1 MKNIRQPRSAALRS
15 GMLLTALLLPF
26 LIFQPL
32 HAQESR
38 ATLEGRVT
46 DQQGASIPGATVIVN
61 SELTGVK
68 QQTVA
73 NDQGAWTIRFLNP
86 GVYTISINAPNFKS
100 SERRGLTLQVA
111 DSKRIDTTLEPGDV
125 SEHVVVTAD
134 ASLIDT
140 DSATSGTVI
149 ESATITELPNQS
161 RIPYLLADLSPGV
174 LALDQNNNVPFMWSN
189 IAASAIRVNG
199 GRDNRSNEFTLDG
212 MPNQRGDRVAFIP
225 PTDAV
230 AEFRI
235 MSNAYDVQYGR
246 QSGGTINVSLKSG
259 TGKYHGDLYEF
270 HQNSSLNANLFQLNR
285 AGQPKVV
292 AHYNLYGGTFGGPV
306 WIPRLYQGKE
316 KTFFFASWE
325 GIRNKDPRLTTL
337 SVPTELE
344 RQGDF
349 SQSFTSQL
357 IGGRLVKIP
366 ITIYDP
372 ATVDTRPT
380 ITQGGK
386 EVPNP
391 TFGFRQPFPNN
402 KIPAERINPIARKIL
417 EFVSLPNSPSQ
428 ETGNAVNNFVPD
440 TTRQVKL
447 ASFVLRLDHTFSNR
461 HKSFATIRWS
471 HKDEFLDDHFDSLA
485 TGSFLVRMNKGLGL
499 DHVWTISPNK
509 ILNLRYNLARFEEP
523 NSHHSAGLDPT
534 TLGFGQDFVSKMV
547 KLSFPRITGLL
558 GDAVGG
564 SAGDFFN
571 STYHNWNANLT
582 HVIGSPIGDGSMTLQ
597 YGGEFRLLQEAD
609 GNYGNQ
615 SGQFD
620 FNASWTRRRYNTG
633 ETGSGTALASFLLG
647 LPSGGNFPRNVDRF
661 ATQHYYAFFLQDNW
675 RATKRL
681 TVNLGLRWDYQRPF
695 IERFNRMTSV
705 FDPTALNPISDAAQ
719 AAYAT
724 ILAQVLADP
733 TRYPFGPQL
742 AQLVPVSSF
751 KVYGAQR
758 FTGVDGQPRA
768 ATNGDFSQWQPRA
781 GFAYQIT
788 PKTVIRGGFGRFT
801 ASSGIKGGQNGF
813 ERTTPFLS
821 SIDSGLTPYD
831 TLSNPFRNGILEP
844 TGSSLG
850 PLTNLGQ
857 GVSWVNQNPGIPYS
871 WEASLHLQREY
882 KGWLFEIGYTHNKTY
897 DIGWPLNQNDIGFDN
912 WMAYRTPRFDSTG
925 RPLGRPFLSDEQIP
939 NPFRGLPGV
948 SGARSTNQFINI
960 YDLLRPL
967 KLLGD
972 QGISDNPWGK
982 TQYDSL
988 QARIQ
993 RRFSKGFS
1001 LITAYTFS
1009 KLFEDTAFWG
1019 PEISG
1024 PIPEHKLGGEDRP
1037 HKLSL
1042 APIYELPFGRHKKF
1056 FSEMPK
1062 LADAILGGWQL
1073 TGQFVIQSGAPV
1085 VFGTNSFY
1093 DGKDFHLSR
1102 GERTL
1107 SRWFDTS
1114 HFVKFPNA
1122 NDDISL
1128 YPAWTGVQN
1137 LPGANYKPSAP
1148 SDPRNGVYAD
1158 FGNYVRRYP
1167 TRWANVRA
1175 SRVNVLNLGIYKNF
1189 KLREDWRIQVRGETF
1204 NAFNHPRFGGP
1215 NTDPGSVNFGVVD
1228 PSQQNQPRVLQLAIK
1243 INF

>member
-1 MKNIRQPRSAALRS
+1 M
-15 GMLLTALLLPF
+15 
-26 LIFQPL
+26 
-32 HAQESR
+32 
-38 ATLEGRVT
+38 EGRVT

-68 QQTVA
+68 QQTLT
-73 NDQGAWTIRFLNP
+73 NDQGAWTMRFLNP
-86 GVYTISINAPNFKS
+86 GVYTVLIKAPNFKS
-100 SERRGLTLQVA
+100 FERRGITLQVA
-111 DSKRIDTTLEPGDV
+111 DSKQIDATLETGDI
-125 SEHVVVTAD
+125 SEHVVVTAGTP
-134 ASLIDT
+134 LIDT

-174 LALDQNNNVPFMWSN
+174 QALDQNNNVPLMWSN

-235 MSNAYDVQYGR
+235 MSNAYDVQNGR
-246 QSGGTINVSLKSG
+246 QSGGTINVSLRSG
-259 TGKYHGDLYEF
+259 TGKYHGGLYEF
-270 HQNSSLNANLFQLNR
+270 NQNSSLNANLFQLNR
-285 AGQPKVV
+285 AHQPKVV
-292 AHYNLYGGTFGGPV
+292 AHYNLYGGTLGGPV
-306 WIPRLYQGKE
+306 WLPRLYDGKGR
-316 KTFFFASWE
+316 TFFFASWE

-349 SQSFTSQL
+349 SQSFTTQLVGSQ
-357 IGGRLVKIP
+357 RVRVP

-380 ITQGGK
+380 ITQNGR
-386 EVPNP
+386 EVTNP

-402 KIPAERINPIARKIL
+402 KIPAERISPIARKML
-417 EFVSLPNSPSQ
+417 EFISLPNSPSQ
-428 ETGNAVNNFVPD
+428 ETGNAVNNFVPN
-440 TTRQVKL
+440 TTRQVKM
-447 ASFVLRLDHTFSNR
+447 ASLVLRLDHSFSNR

-485 TGSFLVRMNKGLGL
+485 TGSFLVRVNKGIGL

-523 NSHHSAGLDPT
+523 NSHHSAGLDPL
-534 TLGFGQDFVSKMV
+534 TLGFSQDFVSKME
-547 KLSFPRITGLL
+547 KFSFPRITGLF

-564 SAGDFFN
+564 SAGNYFN

-582 HVIGSPIGDGSMTLQ
+582 HVIGAPIGDGSMTLQ
-597 YGGEFRLLQEAD
+597 YGGEFRILQEAD
-609 GNYGNQ
+609 GDYSNQ

-620 FNASWTRRRYNTG
+620 FNANWTRRRYNTA
-633 ETGSGTALASFLLG
+633 ETGSGNALASFLLG
-647 LPSGGNFPRNVDRF
+647 MPSGGNFPRTANRF
-661 ATQHYYAFFLQDNW
+661 SSQHYYGFFLQDNW
-675 RATKRL
+675 RVTKRL

-695 IERFNRMTSV
+695 IERFNRQTSV
-705 FDPTALNPISDAAQ
+705 FDPTAINPISDTAQ

-733 TRYPFGPQL
+733 ARFPFGTQL
-742 AQLVPVSSF
+742 AQLVPVSAF

-758 FTGVDGQPRA
+758 FAGVDGQPRVV
-768 ATNGDFSQWQPRA
+768 TNGDFSQWQPRF

-813 ERTTPFLS
+813 ERTTTFLA

-850 PLTNLGQ
+850 PLTNLGE
-857 GVSWVNQNPGIPYS
+857 GVNWVNQNPGMPYS
-871 WEASLHLQREY
+871 WQASLHLQREY
-882 KGWLFEIGYTHNKTY
+882 KGWLFEIGYSHNKTY

-925 RPLGRPFLSDEQIP
+925 RPLGRPYLSDEQIP

-967 KLLGD
+967 KLLGG
-972 QGISDNPWGK
+972 QGVSDNPWGK

-1001 LITAYTFS
+1001 LLAAYTFS
-1009 KLFEDTAFWG
+1009 KLFEDTSFWG

-1024 PIPEHKLGGEDRP
+1024 PITEHKLGGEDRP

-1042 APIYELPFGRHKKF
+1042 APIYELPIGRHKKF
-1056 FSEMPK
+1056 FPEMPK
-1062 LADAILGGWQL
+1062 LADAIVGGWQL
-1073 TGQFVIQSGAPV
+1073 TGQFVIQSGAPI
-1085 VFGTNSFY
+1085 VFGTDSFY
-1093 DGKDFHLSR
+1093 DGEDFHLSR

-1107 SRWFDTS
+1107 LRWFDTS

-1137 LPGANYKPSAP
+1137 LPGANYRPSGP
-1148 SDPRNGVYAD
+1148 NDPRNGVYAD

-1189 KLREDWRIQVRGETF
+1189 RLSENWKIQLRGEAF

-1215 NTDPGSVNFGVVD
+1215 NTNPASANFGVVD
-1228 PSQQNQPRVLQLAIK
+1228 PSQQNQPRVLQLAVK